1 MEGMVACGLG
11 AKVVMELS
19 RSFWQDRRVFIT
31 GCTGFLGSWLTA
43 ALVKCGADVVGLVRD
58 HVPQAQLF
66 RNGTVGQMT
75 LVNGELADYALLE
88 RTLAEYEIQNI
99 FHLAAQTIVGIA
111 NRSPLSTFETNIR
124 GTWLLLEAARRNPT
138 VGGIVVASSE
148 KAYGQPQYLPFEE
161 GHPLHGN
168 HPYDVS
174 KSAVDLIAQ
183 TYAHTYQVPVAIT
196 RFSNL
201 YGGGDLN
208 WNRLLPGTIRSVL
221 RGQPPVIRS
230 DGSSKRDYV
239 YVEDAVRAYLI
250 LAENAGQP
258 GICGEAFNFGLGQ
271 PATALEV
278 VETIIHVSE
287 FPHLQPLILDE
298 VRNEIRDEYLRAEK
312 ARLVLDW
319 RPQHDLESG
328 LAKTMAWYRDFL
340 NLHPEL

>member
-1 MEGMVACGLG
+1 ME
-11 AKVVMELS
+11 VVVES
-19 RSFWQDRRVFIT
+19 SVETSGCSFWQDRRVFVT

-43 ALVKCGADVVGLVRD
+43 ALAQLGADVVGLVRD

-66 RNGTVGQMT
+66 RSGTADYLT
-75 LVNGELADYALLE
+75 LVKGELADYALLE
-88 RTLAEYEIQNI
+88 RALAEYEIDTI

-138 VGGIVVASSE
+138 VQAVVVASSE
-148 KAYGQPQYLPFEE
+148 KAYGQPQFLPFAE

-183 TYAHTYQVPVAIT
+183 TYAHTYQLPVAIS

-230 DGSSKRDYV
+230 DGSFKRDYV
-239 YVEDAVRAYLI
+239 YVEDAVQAYLI
-250 LAENAGQP
+250 LAERAGQP
-258 GICGEAFNFGLGQ
+258 GVCGEGFNFGLGQ

-278 VETIIHVSE
+278 VNTIIRVSE
-287 FPHLQPLILDE
+287 HPHLLPLILDE
-298 VRNEIRDEYLRAEK
+298 VRNEIRDEYLSAEK
-312 ARLVLDW
+312 AQRCLGW
-319 RPQHDLESG
+319 QPQHSLESG
-328 LAKTMAWYRDFL
+328 LVKTMAWYRDFL
-340 NLHPEL
+340 ALNPEP

>member
-1 MEGMVACGLG
+1 MEVNH
-11 AKVVMELS
+11 
-19 RSFWQDRRVFIT
+19 RYWQDRRVFIT

-43 ALVKCGADVVGLVRD
+43 ALVEQGADVIGLVRD

-66 RNGTVGQMT
+66 RNGTVGEMT
-75 LVNGELADYALLE
+75 LVNGELTDYFLLE
-88 RTLAEYEIQNI
+88 RTLAEYEIDTV

-138 VGGIVVASSE
+138 VHSVVVASSE
-148 KAYGQPQYLPFEE
+148 KAYGQPRYLPFQEE
-161 GHPLHGN
+161 HPLHGR

-183 TYAHTYQVPVAIT
+183 TYAHTYQLPVAIT

-230 DGSSKRDYV
+230 DGSFKRDYV
-239 YVEDAVRAYLI
+239 YVEDAVRAYMI
-250 LAENAGQP
+250 LAERAREPGVCGQ
-258 GICGEAFNFGLGQ
+258 AFNFGLGE
-271 PATALEV
+271 PVSALEV
-278 VETIIHVSE
+278 VKTIIRVSE
-287 FPHLQPLILDE
+287 YPHLQPIILDE
-298 VRNEIRDEYLRAEK
+298 VRNEIRDEYLQAEK
-312 ARLVLDW
+312 AENVLAW
-319 RPQHDLESG
+319 RPEHDLESG
-328 LAKTMAWYRDFL
+328 LTRTMAWYRHFL
-340 NLHPEL
+340 NIKPL

>member
-1 MEGMVACGLG
+1 MMGN
-11 AKVVMELS
+11 S
-19 RSFWQDRRVFIT
+19 SFWQDRRVFVT

-43 ALVKCGADVVGLVRD
+43 ALVELGADVVGLVRD

-66 RNGTVGQMT
+66 RNGTVGRMT
-75 LVNGELADYALLE
+75 LVNGELVDFALLE
-88 RTLAEYEIQNI
+88 RTLAEYEINTV

-111 NRSPLSTFETNIR
+111 NRSPISTFETNIR

-138 VGGIVVASSE
+138 VKGIVVASSE
-148 KAYGQPQYLPFEE
+148 KSYGQPQYLPFVED
-161 GHPLHGN
+161 HPLHGS

-183 TYAHTYQVPVAIT
+183 TYARTYQLPVTIT

-208 WNRLLPGTIRSVL
+208 WNRLIPGTIRSVL

-230 DGSSKRDYV
+230 DGTFKRDYV
-239 YVEDAVRAYLI
+239 YVEDAVKAYMV
-250 LAENAGQP
+250 LAEQAGQP

-278 VETIIHVSE
+278 VETIIRVSE
-287 FPHLQPLILDE
+287 YPCLQPLILNE
-298 VRNEIRDEYLRAEK
+298 VRNEIRDEYLHAEK
-312 ARLVLDW
+312 AHRLLGW
-319 RPQHDLESG
+319 EPEYSLQNG
-328 LAKTMAWYRDFL
+328 LAKAMAWYRDFL
-340 NLHPEL
+340 NINLQLG